1 MRSKGKALAATFSDE
16 ESVDFES
23 DQEGNFIAFMAIFDE
38 TENDNLEPKVE
49 SDVILEE
56 DANLQD
62 AYNKMLLILKRMRK
76 LLKLN

>member
-1 MRSKGKALAATFSDE
+1 
-16 ESVDFES
+16 
-23 DQEGNFIAFMAIFDE
+23 MAIFDKNE
-38 TENDNLEPKVE
+38 KDNLEPKVE
-49 SDVILEE
+49 LDVILEE